1 MQKHDVNTML
11 LFLAVVEAGS
21 FTLAAERL
29 NMPKAN
35 LSRKISQLEASLGIT
50 LLERTTRSQHLTE
63 AGHTYLAHCKEIKS
77 QVELANAAVAKAL
90 NSVSGELKVGVSVGM
105 GHEILK
111 PVLGEFMHEYPQI
124 SLSLNLLNRRVDVI
138 EEGFDLVIRIG
149 ELEDSRLVAK
159 RLGKVTRHLYASP
172 KYVERHPSVTE
183 PRDISQ
189 LDVLLM
195 SSIQKAEFMTL
206 RNGDLAC
213 EIAFQPRMR
222 VDDYLVLKQMVI
234 EGIGIAMLP
243 DYMCQQALH
252 QGALTSVLAD
262 WQLPEVEVYALYPK
276 NRLNIPKVRAFI
288 CFIQTIFTERLDLV

>member
-1 MQKHDVNTML
+1 MQKNDVNTML

-63 AGHTYLAHCKEIKS
+63 AGQTYLAHCKEIKA
-77 QVELANAAVAKAL
+77 QVELANAAVEKAL
-90 NSVSGELKVGVSVGM
+90 NIVSGELKVGMSVGM

-111 PVLGEFMHEYPQI
+111 PVLSQFMQTYPQI
-124 SLSLNLLNRRVDVI
+124 NLSLNLLNRRVDVI

-149 ELEDSRLVAK
+149 ALEDSRLVAK
-159 RLGKVTRHLYASP
+159 RLGKVTRRLYASP
-172 KYVERHPSVTE
+172 HYLKKHAVVEAPKA
-183 PRDISQ
+183 ISE

-195 SSIQKAEFMTL
+195 SSIQKAQTMIL
-206 RNGDLAC
+206 KNGHQEC
-213 EIAFQPRMR
+213 EVEIQPRMR
-222 VDDYLVLKQMVI
+222 IDDYVVLKQMVI
-234 EGIGIAMLP
+234 DGVGVAMLP
-243 DYMCQQALH
+243 DYMSQKALEAG
-252 QGALTSVLAD
+252 QLVQILPD

-276 NRLNIPKVRAFI
+276 NRLNIPKVKMFVD
-288 CFIQTIFTERLDLV
+288 FIQQVFTARLDIY